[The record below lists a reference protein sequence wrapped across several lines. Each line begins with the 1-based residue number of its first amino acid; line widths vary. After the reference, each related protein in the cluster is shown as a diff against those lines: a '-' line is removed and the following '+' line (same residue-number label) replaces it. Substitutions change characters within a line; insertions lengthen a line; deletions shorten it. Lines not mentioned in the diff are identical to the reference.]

1 VFFGILYFSS
11 TTQPIFMSHNFKTV
25 PFLTVSLQKNKRLE
39 SEEFYKEEDRWLIR
53 ADQVHDSQTII
64 DYFNKRLNTNT
75 KLVLPFSTILQ
86 RNLIFLV
93 IVIILVSTLKYVR
106 IVLLQPHVWFL
117 IAMMVFV
124 ICTGGIVYTI
134 IHGVPWFKFDRD
146 QFGNVYV
153 SEYFMKGQRGQW
165 AGEGYIFSFLVT
177 ITGLVWLFVTKVD
190 KLFERS
196 FKRRVAII
204 VAVIVIFVCQ

>member
-1 VFFGILYFSS
+1 
-11 TTQPIFMSHNFKTV
+11 
-25 PFLTVSLQKNKRLE
+25 
-39 SEEFYKEEDRWLIR
+39 
-53 ADQVHDSQTII
+53 
-64 DYFNKRLNTNT
+64 
-75 KLVLPFSTILQ
+75 
-86 RNLIFLV
+86 
-93 IVIILVSTLKYVR
+93 
-106 IVLLQPHVWFL
+106 
-117 IAMMVFV
+117 MMVFV

-190 KLFERS
+190 TLFERS

-204 VAVIVIFVCQ
+204 AAVIVIFVCQ